1 MEAQISF
8 SPKEFFDFF
17 GGEKQFQSWFAELR
31 ETVTF
36 DFKHIDIMQYNEN
49 TFEKF
54 FDAKGF
60 KLFWLSN
67 IFHYKPTSIIYNL
80 EQRAKIQDRVITA
93 LPKEKNMFVF
103 SDSCI

>member
-1 MEAQISF
+1 
-8 SPKEFFDFF
+8 
-17 GGEKQFQSWFAELR
+17 
-31 ETVTF
+31 
-36 DFKHIDIMQYNEN
+36 MQYNEN

-54 FDAKGF
+54 FNAKGF

-103 SDSCI
+103 SDSCILDQSKIFSTLDYKEKIINAKQTQEEILV